1 MGAIDA
7 SEISYASL
15 IGSIKRD
22 LANKKNLQS
31 KRDRLL
37 TELKDSQS
45 LLVRMLDAQRVLS
58 TVSDDNT
65 DKTLDFITSMVNK
78 VLAEIFPTDTKRI
91 YMKKKLFA
99 GSKPHINIELVNGE
113 GNTIDLTLQE
123 GAGISQIISVMYVI
137 CLIEIRKGRRLLML
151 DEMLNGLHA
160 EAKRVLSEIIKI
172 FSEGGFQ
179 FIFVEYSLNDL
190 GKIYNVEK
198 RGNESQV
205 IDLEGREYND
215 QMVFSEGDVDLS
227 VLSDGYVEEG
237 ESPASSDSVAREIR
251 IG

>member
-22 LANKKNLQS
+22 LANKKNLQA

-237 ESPASSDSVAREIR
+237 EPPASSDSVAREIR